1 MIYAVG
7 ILKNKQDELIEEM
20 TDESKTNI
28 QRLAC
33 TMMYDELSE
42 AIKILDEAF
51 FKRNT

>member
-1 MIYAVG
+1 MVYVVG
-7 ILKNKQDELIEEM
+7 ILKNKQSELIDEM
-20 TDESKTNI
+20 TDDSKTDV
-28 QRLAC
+28 QKLAY